1 LGLEFKTPG
10 LLKGVGPF
18 RCDPVRDIKWRGVA
32 KKKGPGEKGILP
44 PLQVCSPMD
53 KMRGLD

>member
-1 LGLEFKTPG
+1 LEFKTPG

-18 RCDPVRDIKWRGVA
+18 RCDPVRDIKWRGAA